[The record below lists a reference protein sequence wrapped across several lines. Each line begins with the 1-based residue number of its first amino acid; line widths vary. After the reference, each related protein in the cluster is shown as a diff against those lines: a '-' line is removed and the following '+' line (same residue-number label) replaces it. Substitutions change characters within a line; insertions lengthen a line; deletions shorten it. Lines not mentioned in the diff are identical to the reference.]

1 LWNWGWLGASGV
13 YRIAGPVIT
22 CLFKQSPEHLQG
34 FRPETLWGLEALQHG
49 SCTILEQDIF
59 YNGSAHKK
67 PRALKDTQA
76 RMAREIEGVSSILI
90 NQLEAKARGA
100 EIQESRCITDA
111 ESKELL
117 T

>member
-1 LWNWGWLGASGV
+1 
-13 YRIAGPVIT
+13 
-22 CLFKQSPEHLQG
+22 
-34 FRPETLWGLEALQHG
+34 
-49 SCTILEQDIF
+49 LEQDIF